1 MPAPLSAD
9 FRKRIL
15 AGAKTESASK
25 TAARFD
31 VSLSTVQRMRRLDR
45 LEGSVEPKPHAG
57 GHTHKLTDD
66 DRTLV
71 GGYLA
76 ENCSMPHAVIA
87 ARIEADTKRRVSPS
101 TVTRALARWRLT
113 RKKLGRQSGLA

>member
-1 MPAPLSAD
+1 MPAPLSPD
-9 FRKRIL
+9 FRLRIL

-31 VSLSTVQRMRRLDR
+31 VSLSTVQRLRRLDR

-57 GHTHKLTDD
+57 GHALKLTDD
-66 DRTLV
+66 DRSRID
-71 GGYLA
+71 GYLA

-87 ARIEADTKRRVSPS
+87 ARIHADTERTVSPS
-101 TVTRALARWRLT
+101 TVSRALARWALT
-113 RKKLGRQSGLA
+113 RKKSP